1 LTWLSVV
8 VGLVQRSHSPD
19 VEEPVGPGVGV
30 ASAYP
35 MDTKDRLD
43 HRNQGTG
50 GVAAN
55 EQEGD
60 NPMVIATLGFAVDFR
75 QVVDPT

>member
-1 LTWLSVV
+1 MSVV
-8 VGLVQRSHSPD
+8 VGSVQRCPSPE
-19 VEEPVGPGVGV
+19 VEEPVEPGVGV

-50 GVAAN
+50 GVVVN
-55 EQEGD
+55 EREGD
-60 NPMVIATLGFAVDFR
+60 NPMVTATLAFAVGFR

>member
-1 LTWLSVV
+1 MWLSVF
-8 VGLVQRSHSPD
+8 VGSAQWCPSPE
-19 VEEPVGPGVGV
+19 VEEPVGPGAGV

-50 GVAAN
+50 VVVAN
-55 EQEGD
+55 
-60 NPMVIATLGFAVDFR
+60 
-75 QVVDPT
+75 